1 MTTTYFN
8 EESTLISGIDLSYE
22 HIFDLSDNG
31 ILEFALKGTSFLKF
45 LTPDQTS
52 DDTET
57 VLTNRIGKF
66 NFDTHTHALPR
77 NRINSFLTWKY
88 KEYETGFNA
97 RYISSYE
104 NNRTIPESAASLGYS
119 SKVDSFLVFDLSFE
133 LPIGVLFNNVSL
145 DGKFALINLFDQNP
159 PLLYDAPDFSFD
171 TRVHDPRGRMLNI
184 QFELGLMD

>member
-22 HIFDLSDNG
+22 HNFDLNDNG
-31 ILEFALKGTSFLKF
+31 KLELALKGTSFFEF
-45 LTPDQTS
+45 LTPDQS
-52 DDTET
+52 ADGSGNML
-57 VLTNRIGKF
+57 VNRIGKF

-104 NNRTIPESAASLGYS
+104 NNRTIPDSAASLGYK
-119 SKVDSFLVFDLSFE
+119 SKVDSFLVFDLSFK

-145 DGKFALINLFDQNP
+145 DAKFALINLFDEN
-159 PLLYDAPDFSFD
+159 LSLI
-171 TRVHDPRGRMLNI
+171 HI
-184 QFELGLMD
+184 

>member
-1 MTTTYFN
+1 M
-8 EESTLISGIDLSYE
+8 
-22 HIFDLSDNG
+22 
-31 ILEFALKGTSFLKF
+31 
-45 LTPDQTS
+45 
-52 DDTET
+52 
-57 VLTNRIGKF
+57 LTNRIGKF

-133 LPIGVLFNNVSL
+133 
-145 DGKFALINLFDQNP
+145 
-159 PLLYDAPDFSFD
+159 
-171 TRVHDPRGRMLNI
+171 
-184 QFELGLMD
+184 